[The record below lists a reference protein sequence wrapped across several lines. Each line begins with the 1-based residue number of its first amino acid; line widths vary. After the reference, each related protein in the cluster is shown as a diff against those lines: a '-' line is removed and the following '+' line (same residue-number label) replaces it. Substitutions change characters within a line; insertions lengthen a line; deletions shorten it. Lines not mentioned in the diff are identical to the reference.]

1 MCPRAAGPRRSVVTR
16 GAAGSW
22 YGPPAMNSAD
32 WLPFLHALA
41 DEADAIALRYFRSTD
56 LHVDAKP
63 DRSLVTQA
71 DLEVETALRKTTEA
85 EHPEIGIFGEEHGQA
100 NAEAT
105 TRLIIDPIDATANF
119 ARGIPIFATLLAIE
133 ADGEVVAGLVS
144 APALHAR
151 WHAARG
157 HGAYSGER
165 RLRVSG
171 VGKLE
176 DAQIFHSS
184 LAGAEAVPNTAKIPA
199 LLDKSWRQRGVGD
212 FYQHMLV
219 AEGCGEIALDPIVM
233 PWDIAPLQVIVE
245 EAGGKATT
253 VGGDRNIRG
262 GSLISS
268 NGLLH
273 ETALSHF

>member
-1 MCPRAAGPRRSVVTR
+1 MQ
-16 GAAGSW
+16 
-22 YGPPAMNSAD
+22 SAD
-32 WLPFLHALA
+32 WLPFLRDLA
-41 DEADAIALRYFRSTD
+41 DEADAIALRYFRAGD

-71 DLEVETALRKTTEA
+71 DLEVETALRDTTEA
-85 EHPEIGIFGEEHGQA
+85 RFPQLGFFGEEHGQH
-100 NAEAT
+100 NADASE
-105 TRLIIDPIDATANF
+105 RLIVDPIDATANF
-119 ARGIPIFATLLAIE
+119 ARGIPIFATLMAIE
-133 ADGEVVAGLVS
+133 SHGKIVAGMVT
-144 APALHAR
+144 APALHQR

-157 HGAYSGER
+157 HGAYSGDR
-165 RLRVSG
+165 RLKVSG
-171 VGKLE
+171 VAELE
-176 DAQIFHSS
+176 NAQIFHSS

-199 LLDKSWRQRGVGD
+199 LLNKSWRQRGVGD

-233 PWDIAPLQVIVE
+233 PWDIAPLQIIVE

-273 ETALSHF
+273 DVALSHFDAG

>member
-1 MCPRAAGPRRSVVTR
+1 MDNAR
-16 GAAGSW
+16 
-22 YGPPAMNSAD
+22 
-32 WLPFLHALA
+32 WLPFLTDLA
-41 DEADAIALRYFRSTD
+41 DQADAIALRYFRAGD

-71 DLEVETALRKTTEA
+71 DLEVETALRETTEA
-85 EHPEIGIFGEEHGQA
+85 RFPEIGIFGEEHGQT
-100 NAEAT
+100 NADAD

-133 ADGEVVAGLVS
+133 QGDEVVAGMVS
-144 APALHAR
+144 APALHQR

-157 HGAYSGER
+157 HGAFSGDR

-171 VGKLE
+171 VAAME

-184 LAGAEAVPNTAKIPA
+184 LAGAEAVPNSKKIPA
-199 LLDKSWRQRGVGD
+199 LLERSWRQRGVGD

-219 AEGCGEIALDPIVM
+219 AEGCGEVALDPIVM

-245 EAGGKATT
+245 EAGGRATT
-253 VGGDRNIRG
+253 VSGTRNIRG
-262 GSLISS
+262 GSLFST
-268 NGLLH
+268 NGALH
-273 ETALSHF
+273 DTVLAHFAPEPA

>member
-1 MCPRAAGPRRSVVTR
+1 MD
-16 GAAGSW
+16 
-22 YGPPAMNSAD
+22 SAQ
-32 WLPFLHALA
+32 WLPFLTDLA
-41 DEADAIALRYFRSTD
+41 DEADAIALRYFRAGD

-71 DLEVETALRKTTEA
+71 DLEVETAVRKTTA
-85 EHPEIGIFGEEHGQA
+85 SRYPDLGVFGEEQGEE
-100 NAEAT
+100 NADAA
-105 TRLIIDPIDATANF
+105 TRLIVDPIDATANF

-133 ADGEVVAGLVS
+133 HEGEIVAGMVS
-144 APALHAR
+144 APALHQR

-165 RLRVSG
+165 RIRVSG
-171 VGKLE
+171 VSKLE
-176 DAQIFHSS
+176 NAQVFHSS
-184 LAGAEAVPNTAKIPA
+184 LAGAEAVPNTKNIPA
-199 LLDKSWRQRGVGD
+199 LLDKTWRQRGVGD

-253 VGGDRNIRG
+253 VTGGRDIRG
-262 GSLISS
+262 GSLFTS

-273 ETALSHF
+273 DEVLSHFDG

>member
-1 MCPRAAGPRRSVVTR
+1 ME
-16 GAAGSW
+16 
-22 YGPPAMNSAD
+22 SAD
-32 WLPFLHALA
+32 WLPFLRDLA
-41 DEADAIALRYFRSTD
+41 DEADAIAMRYFRAGD

-71 DLEVETALRKTTEA
+71 DLEVETAVRDTTA
-85 EHPEIGIFGEEHGQA
+85 SRYPELGVFGEEHGQRNPHA
-100 NAEAT
+100 AQ
-105 TRLIIDPIDATANF
+105 RLIVDPIDATANF

-133 ADGEVVAGLVS
+133 SDGEIVAGMVS
-144 APALHAR
+144 APALHQR

-165 RLRVSG
+165 PIKVSG
-171 VGKLE
+171 VGDLA
-176 DAQIFHSS
+176 DSQIFHSS
-184 LAGAEAVPNTAKIPA
+184 LAGAEAVPNTVKIPA

-233 PWDIAPLQVIVE
+233 PWDIAPLQIIVE

-273 ETALSHF
+273 EVALSHFDAG